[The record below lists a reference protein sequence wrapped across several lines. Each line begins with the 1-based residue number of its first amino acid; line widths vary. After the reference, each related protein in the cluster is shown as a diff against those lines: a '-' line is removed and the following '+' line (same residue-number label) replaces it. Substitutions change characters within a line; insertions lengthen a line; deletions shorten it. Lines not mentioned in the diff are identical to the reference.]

1 MLKHV
6 NFDLFNYSLTAIGHE
21 HAFSVTTNWNT
32 NGHLMFQGSITYI
45 KQGNDVY
52 DISYYLSL

>member
-1 MLKHV
+1 M
-6 NFDLFNYSLTAIGHE
+6 
-21 HAFSVTTNWNT
+21 HAVSVTTNWNT

-52 DISYYLSL
+52 DKSEYCKVVNIPTEL